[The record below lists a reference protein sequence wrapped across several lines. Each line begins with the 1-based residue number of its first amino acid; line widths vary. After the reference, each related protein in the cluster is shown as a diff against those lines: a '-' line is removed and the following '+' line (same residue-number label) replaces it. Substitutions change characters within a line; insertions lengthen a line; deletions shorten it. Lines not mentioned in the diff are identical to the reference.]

1 MKTLNNLFD
10 QNIKPYLLIGK
21 GPSFDII
28 DKILLNKY
36 FTIALN
42 HAVESTQCDAVS
54 IIDIDVVRDCPEAV
68 YRNAKTLVIP
78 WHPHDKNNNFQPCS
92 KTIVDYCKE
101 IKVLGDMLDE
111 GRIYSYNASSA
122 KVFNFEDNKELP
134 NYNVFINN
142 GDSIF
147 TMLVANNNKKI
158 YSIGIDGGTTYSSSF
173 SNYKP
178 GGNGRSFEESLAV
191 IKKVEEQSNAEL
203 IRLGNLEEIKVFV
216 GCSEAELVPTKVL
229 EYSVKKNTNNP
240 ASIIPLFQCDTKHRI
255 PRNPQCRPRT
265 PFSFQ
270 RFFIPSLTNGKAF
283 YFDSDMLVFKDMSEL
298 LSYEFDG
305 YDALSCKD
313 MNIYGHWKGSEYAVL
328 MLDCDNIK
336 WDINSIIDDLDS
348 GKLTYEKLMFDFA
361 MAKVKPV
368 FDPSWNSLDT
378 YEENK
383 TSNLHYTNM
392 NTQPWRHNGS
402 PYMNIW
408 FNYLKEAV
416 DNNILSKELVVSH
429 GQRGYIRKFK

>member
-1 MKTLNNLFD
+1 MKDLNRFI
-10 QNIKPYLLIGK
+10 QNINKDPLLIGK
-21 GPSFDII
+21 GPSFNYIE
-28 DKILLNKY
+28 KILLSKY
-36 FTIALN
+36 TTIALN
-42 HAVESTQCDAVS
+42 HVVENTKCDAVS
-54 IIDIDVVRDCPEAV
+54 IIDIDVVRDCPDAI
-68 YRNAKTLVIP
+68 YNNAKSIIIP
-78 WHPHDKNNNFQPCS
+78 WHPHDKNNNYKPCN
-92 KTIVDYCKE
+92 KNILDYANE
-101 IKVLGDMLDE
+101 IDVIDKMIKE
-111 GRIYSYNASSA
+111 GRLYAYNASSA
-122 KVFNFEDNKELP
+122 KVYSLDCNSNLP
-134 NYNVFINN
+134 NYNVYINN

-147 TMLVANNNKKI
+147 TILVSNGFQRI
-158 YSIGIDGGTTYSSSF
+158 FSIGIDGGTTYSDEF
-173 SNYKP
+173 SKYTP
-178 GGNGRSFEESLAV
+178 GENGRSFEESLNV
-191 IKKVEEQSNAEL
+191 IKNVENNSNSKL
-203 IRLGNLEEIKVFV
+203 IRIGELEEIKVFV

-229 EYSVKKNTNNP
+229 EYSIKKNTNNP
-240 ASIIPLFQCDTKHRI
+240 ASIIPLFQCDTKHRV
-255 PRNPQCRPRT
+255 PQNPQCRPRT

-298 LSYEFDG
+298 LSYDFDG

-368 FDPSWNSLDT
+368 FDPGWNSLDT

-383 TSNLHYTNM
+383 TANLHYTNM

-402 PYMNIW
+402 PFLNLWI
-408 FNYLKEAV
+408 NNLKEAV
-416 DNNILSKELVVSH
+416 TAGVLTKELIFEHSKK
-429 GQRGYIRKFK
+429 GYIRKFA